1 MIRHILATLSVALCI
16 AVVQA
21 AAVQAQGRGKMMHL
35 DVPFAATPH
44 EAVAEMLRLAEVGPE
59 DVVYDLGSGD
69 GRIVIAA
76 ARDFGARAAV
86 GIDLDPRRVEEG
98 QENAEKAGVA
108 ARTRF
113 LRDDIFKA
121 DFSEATVLAL
131 YLTPR
136 ILNEAA
142 PRFLEQLKPGSR
154 IVTYRFAFRDWI
166 PARETEL
173 DGQPIRVWIVP
184 GQP

>member
-1 MIRHILATLSVALCI
+1 MKLRPLAALSVAL
-16 AVVQA
+16 ALVLVQA
-21 AAVQAQGRGKMMHL
+21 ASVQAQGRGKMMHL

-44 EAVAEMLRLAEVGPE
+44 AAVAEMLRLAEVGPD

-76 ARDFGARAAV
+76 VRDFAARAAV
-86 GIDLDPRRVEEG
+86 GIDLDPRRVREG
-98 QENAEKAGVA
+98 EENAGKAGVA
-108 ARTRF
+108 DRTRF
-113 LRDDIFKA
+113 VHDDIFKA

-142 PRFLEQLKPGSR
+142 PRFLAQLRPGAR
-154 IVTYRFAFRDWI
+154 IVTYRFSFHDWP
-166 PARETEL
+166 PARETVL
-173 DGQPIRVWIVP
+173 DGQPIRVWVVP
-184 GQP
+184 ERP